1 MSWQLALMLLGL
13 AFVALAVLCC
23 FVEHESKRGL
33 PPPDQRTL
41 RSPDW
46 RRYELH
52 TPRKYIP

>member
-1 MSWQLALMLLGL
+1 VNPSVGFGLICLLIAALIMLRIHRKVPRDLM
-13 AFVALAVLCC
+13 
-23 FVEHESKRGL
+23 
-33 PPPDQRTL
+33 PPPEKHTE